1 MMRSTLHAAACGL
14 ALLLL
19 STVAHAQEVNS
30 LLVRIKAVGK
40 EGANNIDV
48 SKAWKD
54 LVSRGP
60 AVLPDILGGMDDAN
74 PIAVNWLRAAV
85 ESIQDRGLQS
95 GQPMPKVKIESVL
108 NDKSHSGRARRLAY
122 ECLVRLDPTTPD
134 RLLPKML
141 DDPSS
146 EIRRDAVARKLE
158 SGLKSSKSDSPEHKQ
173 FLQDL
178 LRLARDRDQI
188 DTIAGQLKK
197 AGVEIDL
204 TKHYGFVTRWL
215 LIGPF
220 DNTKGIGFNSIY
232 PPEKGFEIKANYPGK
247 GDMPVAWK
255 SHETDKS
262 LGLVDL
268 NEAVGKLKGAVVY
281 AYSAVESKSE
291 RPVEIRCGS
300 NNAVRIWLNGKEVYF
315 RDEYHHGFQMDQHV
329 GRGVLKTGRN
339 EILIKVCQNEQ
350 TDSWA
355 QQWSFQLRVCDDL
368 GGAIPIANVTE
379 KVK

>member
-1 MMRSTLHAAACGL
+1 MMQFSSRAMACGL
-14 ALLLL
+14 AWVLL
-19 STVAHAQEVNS
+19 SSLTYAQEVNS

-40 EGANNIDV
+40 EGVNNVDV

-60 AVLPDILGGMDDAN
+60 AVLPDVLGGMDDAN

-85 ESIQDRGLQS
+85 ESIQDRALQA
-95 GQPMPKVKIESVL
+95 GQPMPKTKIEAVL
-108 NDKSHSGRARRLAY
+108 NDKRHSGRARRLAY

-146 EIRRDAVARKLE
+146 EIRREAIARKLE
-158 SGLKSSKSDSPEHKQ
+158 SGLKTPKTDTPEHKQ

-188 DTIAGQLKK
+188 DSIAGQLKK
-197 AGVEIDL
+197 AGIEIDL
-204 TKHYGFVTRWL
+204 TKHYGFVTRWF

-247 GDMPVAWK
+247 GNTPVAWRD
-255 SHETDKS
+255 HVTDKT

-281 AYSAVESKSE
+281 AYAAVSTESE

-300 NNAVRIWLNGKEVYF
+300 NNAVRIWLNGKEIYF

-329 GRGVLKTGRN
+329 GKGNFKAGRN

-355 QQWSFQLRVCDDL
+355 QQWSFQLRICDDL
-368 GGAIPIANVTE
+368 GGAVPIANITE